1 MDDWQDVLSGG
12 EKQVITLLILKKK
25 RLANGKGSSITN
37 RSWLLYMCPHYHYMC
52 SQSYF
57 IKKIKNKK
65 TAAGNGEALLSR
77 TAVRDTRRVYL
88 CCQRRRRGHDVSTS
102 KP

>member
-37 RSWLLYMCPHYHYMC
+37 RSWLLYMCPHYYYMC
-52 SQSYF
+52 SQSFY
-57 IKKIKNKK
+57 IKKKNS
-65 TAAGNGEALLSR
+65 GW
-77 TAVRDTRRVYL
+77 
-88 CCQRRRRGHDVSTS
+88 QWRGSSITNRS
-102 KP
+102 SLY